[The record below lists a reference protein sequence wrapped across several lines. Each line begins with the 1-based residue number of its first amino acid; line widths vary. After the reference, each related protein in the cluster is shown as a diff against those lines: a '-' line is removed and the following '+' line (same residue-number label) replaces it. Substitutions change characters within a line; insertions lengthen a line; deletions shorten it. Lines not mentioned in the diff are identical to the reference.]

1 MTETGAAH
9 GRAGGRIG
17 SGVRLRKKLA
27 SAPRMTVLAVVDK
40 SSTAKRK
47 RTELEPE
54 AVPSAT
60 ALTQAHVVA
69 SKAAGEA
76 FADMAGV
83 SPPTKK
89 LIVAAAL
96 AGAAASH
103 AVQPH
108 VPAAAPL
115 KGGKAKMPPR
125 ACSPLPPIEG
135 QEPNVA
141 ETSTAPA
148 PKSSMALTLKALPR
162 GTRVVVQPAV
172 KYVPYTWTDVV
183 EIGTRVR
190 SGEITMA
197 QLSRKNEDGTW
208 FYGIPRQTC
217 INLKGSSTR
226 RRASHTRSCCI
237 V

>member
-1 MTETGAAH
+1 
-9 GRAGGRIG
+9 
-17 SGVRLRKKLA
+17 
-27 SAPRMTVLAVVDK
+27 
-40 SSTAKRK
+40 
-47 RTELEPE
+47 
-54 AVPSAT
+54 
-60 ALTQAHVVA
+60 VA

-76 FADMAGV
+76 FADLAGV

-115 KGGKAKMPPR
+115 KGGKAKMPSR
-125 ACSPLPPIEG
+125 ACSPLPPIEE
-135 QEPNVA
+135 EPNVA

-148 PKSSMALTLKALPR
+148 PKSSTALTLKALPR
-162 GTRVVVQPAV
+162 GTKCGGTARCEVRVPC
-172 KYVPYTWTDVV
+172 TWTDVV
-183 EIGTRVR
+183 EVCTRVR

-197 QLSRKNEDGTW
+197 QLSSKNEDGTW